1 MKKQDS
7 GFGIQDSEN
16 PSPVTRHP
24 LAPALILAAAL
35 ALAGCDYLPFG
46 YTPIKDIIAA
56 PASFEGKEV
65 KIKGKVKNAVQLP
78 GLKAYTLE
86 DETGRMTITVVT
98 EGQLPAANA
107 EVALKGTVKSTMI
120 VGGATLGLRIEEM
133 KRLR

>member
-1 MKKQDS
+1 M
-7 GFGIQDSEN
+7 
-16 PSPVTRHP
+16 
-24 LAPALILAAAL
+24 ALVAITM
-35 ALAGCDYLPFG
+35 AGCDYSPFG

-98 EGQLPAANA
+98 EGQLPTANA
-107 EVALKGTVKSTMI
+107 EVALKGTVKTTLI

>member
-1 MKKQDS
+1 MRDNARTALKHRS
-7 GFGIQDSEN
+7 L
-16 PSPVTRHP
+16 VTSHWSR
-24 LAPALILAAAL
+24 LIVMALVAITM
-35 ALAGCDYLPFG
+35 AGCDYSPFG

-107 EVALKGTVKSTMI
+107 EVALKGTVKTTMI

>member
-1 MKKQDS
+1 MKAEGRRQKGEVIPVTGHWS
-7 GFGIQDSEN
+7 GFI
-16 PSPVTRHP
+16 VM
-24 LAPALILAAAL
+24 ALVAITM
-35 ALAGCDYLPFG
+35 AGCDYLPFG

-107 EVALKGTVKSTMI
+107 EVALKGTVKTTLI